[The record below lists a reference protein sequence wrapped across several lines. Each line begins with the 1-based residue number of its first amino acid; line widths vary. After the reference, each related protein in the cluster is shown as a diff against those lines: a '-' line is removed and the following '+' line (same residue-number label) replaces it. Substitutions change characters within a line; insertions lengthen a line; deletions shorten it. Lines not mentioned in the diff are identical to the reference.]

1 MISIGKWILWD
12 FVIYYLFS
20 MGCLQRGEYDLMTF
34 GVTAGSLGL
43 RTTQERNL
51 ENEVYMHNK
60 IHMDFL

>member
-1 MISIGKWILWD
+1 
-12 FVIYYLFS
+12 
-20 MGCLQRGEYDLMTF
+20 MTF